1 MASRSSLSARERDLR
16 SRLRL
21 LLNNAD
27 GFIHGS
33 LIEMV
38 RKCGKPGCRCAS
50 NDEFRHRSLYLGQ
63 TRGGKTSMVYLSKD
77 LVPQVRQAIEH
88 FQQVLTLLEELN
100 LEARLRLEKSKPKRN
115 RKAPRGKAA
124 PKKKKPPK
132 RS

>member
-1 MASRSSLSARERDLR
+1 MPSRSSLSARERDLR

-21 LLNNAD
+21 LLNNAE

-38 RKCGKPGCRCAS
+38 RKCGNPGCRCAS

-63 TRGGKTSMVYLSKD
+63 TRGGKTSMIYLSKD
-77 LVPQVRQAIEH
+77 LEPQVRQAIDD
-88 FQQVLTLLEELN
+88 FQQILTLLEELN
-100 LEARLRLEKSKPKRN
+100 LEARLRLKKSKLN
-115 RKAPRGKAA
+115 RKNARGKAA